1 MLPVGTV
8 VSNIV
13 LEYPVLPVGTLVC
26 NIVLE
31 YPVLPVGTVVSNIL
45 VSHLPVFGMEWLPN
59 GIPENKAD

>member
-1 MLPVGTV
+1 M
-8 VSNIV
+8 
-13 LEYPVLPVGTLVC
+13 EYPVLPVGTVVS